1 MIPILSV
8 VGRDIYSEIRAWH
21 RSLNGDQLCQ
31 ALLFYGNRPCWET
44 YHTERW
50 VWMIG
55 AGSNIQ
61 STINAMG
68 SVYTMATKKQLTAP
82 QKPGS
87 FAFVNITL
95 SDDDLSELD
104 RLISK
109 GELTLETAMLSLCGH
124 GKVSMAFANGSWVVT
139 LLHQEGET
147 TRGMSAFSG
156 DVIDAWLCLAYK
168 VHLNPN
174 WFGAD
179 IEKKAR
185 RG

>member
-1 MIPILSV
+1 
-8 VGRDIYSEIRAWH
+8 
-21 RSLNGDQLCQ
+21 
-31 ALLFYGNRPCWET
+31 
-44 YHTERW
+44 
-50 VWMIG
+50 MIG
-55 AGSNIQ
+55 AKSNIQ
-61 STINAMG
+61 STVNAMDRI
-68 SVYTMATKKQLTAP
+68 YKMATKKQLSAP
-82 QKPGS
+82 QKAGS

-95 SDDDLSELD
+95 SDDDLVELD

-109 GELTLETAMLSLCGH
+109 AELTLETAMLSLCGH

-139 LLHQEGET
+139 LLHQEGDV
-147 TRGMSAFSG
+147 TRGISAFSG

-179 IEKKAR
+179 TSTKAR